1 MNKEAQEI
9 FDNLLRKP
17 QDQFSEDD
25 KAFLRAR
32 RGYLTKAQV
41 EEFAPILE
49 EAPQEPTEPELTV
62 AQLKEKLTELN
73 VEFNPK
79 AKKPE
84 LQALL
89 AEAEKEEAPQE

>member
-32 RGYLTKAQV
+32 RTYLTKAQA
-41 EEFAPILE
+41 EEFAPIIE
-49 EAPQEPTEPELTV
+49 EAPQEPELTV
-62 AQLKEKLTELN
+62 VQLKEKLTELN